1 MFISLVELEQLPV
14 YVIWNYEIVN
24 TEQDIFLPNVFS
36 STHIHTQWL
45 LHRLHHVG
53 NLLCCLRDGC
63 ISWLPQ
69 AVSEIAACLH

>member
-24 TEQDIFLPNVFS
+24 TKQDITLPNVFS
-36 STHIHTQWL
+36 SAHIHTQWL

-53 NLLCCLRDGC
+53 KRWVHILATTGGLRNR
-63 ISWLPQ
+63 SMSALAP
-69 AVSEIAACLH
+69 S